1 MNSKA
6 LQLASR
12 FALPPNSLGYCGKGS
27 APAKFIS
34 CVLENK
40 CAEIDNELE
49 KFIVLNPYL
58 ETISKLS
65 GLNKFSYKVVEAY
78 WLGNDVLNK
87 AKKGDYLN
95 LLKHFSNQG
104 VPEWLISELKEK
116 VPENFIPLH
125 LFQVLYIGVGKASG
139 SVPYNL
145 ETINNCMV
153 RWGNVKKIKD
163 GKLYLLLN
171 SLKRSG
177 KKIALTCK
185 NITFPYRDDFLPGLK
200 VGVTVAVHWKQ
211 VVKVLNK
218 KEGEN
223 LEFWTK
229 KVLTS
234 LYGSFN

>member
-1 MNSKA
+1 M
-6 LQLASR
+6 LY
-12 FALPPNSLGYCGKGS
+12 PPTLLVIVEKGS
-27 APAKFIS
+27 APAKFIA

-40 CAEIDNELE
+40 CAEIDKELE

-58 ETISKLS
+58 ETISKLA

-78 WLGNDVLNK
+78 WLGNGVLNK
-87 AKKGDYLN
+87 AKKEDYLD
-95 LLKHFSNQG
+95 LLKHFSKQG
-104 VPEWLISELKEK
+104 VPEWLIDELKEK

-139 SVPYNL
+139 SVPYNM

-153 RWGNVKKIKD
+153 RWGKVKKIKA
-163 GKLYLLLN
+163 GKLYLALN
-171 SLKRSG
+171 SLKRSD
-177 KKIALTCK
+177 KKIVLTSK
-185 NITFPYRDDFLPGLK
+185 NISFKYRDDFLPGLK
-200 VGVTVAVHWKQ
+200 VGATVAVHWKQ
-211 VVKVLNK
+211 VVKVLDK
-218 KEGEN
+218 KEEKN